1 VALKRDSPLETAE
14 VVPDVAVIYG
24 TPAQIGAI
32 AGVLIRHGIFP
43 EINSNW
49 FFTCSAAV
57 GAYRSKRPHVSIP
70 SSGEVVW
77 GWSEEDEVSVSPLST

>member
-1 VALKRDSPLETAE
+1 MIKVALKHDSPLETAK

-24 TPAQIGAI
+24 TPAQISAI
-32 AGVLIRHGIFP
+32 ARALIWHGILP
-43 EINSNW
+43 EISSNW

-57 GAYRSKRPHVSIP
+57 GAHRSKRPHVSIP

-77 GWSEEDEVSVSPLST
+77 GW